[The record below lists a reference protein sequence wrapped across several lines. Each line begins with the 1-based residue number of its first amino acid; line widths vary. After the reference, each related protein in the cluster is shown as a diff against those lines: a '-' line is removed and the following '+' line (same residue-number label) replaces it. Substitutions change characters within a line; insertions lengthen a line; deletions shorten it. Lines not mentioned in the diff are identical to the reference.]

1 MKLPRN
7 NKPTLKEL
15 FDSKRLDHPN
25 DEFWDDFQDQVR
37 TKTLSSVV
45 SEKKVSINQVISY
58 SSCLI
63 VILLVS
69 VFAVYKF
76 NLQTSIESAS
86 ENSSLTSSINNNSS
100 IGEKKFKEFSE
111 DLSLLSSLTVELK
124 NELLDDPN
132 LFVEQNFHMS
142 SLETSFQHRV
152 LVPQVDKLWD
162 PASQFTF

>member
-37 TKTLSSVV
+37 IKTLSSLV
-45 SEKKVSINQVISY
+45 SEKKVSINQIISY
-58 SSCLI
+58 SSCLAI
-63 VILLVS
+63 VLAVS
-69 VFAVYKF
+69 FFAFIKF
-76 NLQTSIESAS
+76 NPQSSNQTAS
-86 ENSSLTSSINNNSS
+86 ENSSSSLSIYNNSL
-100 IGEKKFKEFSE
+100 IGEKKTGEFSD
-111 DLSLLSSLTVELK
+111 DLSLLTSLTVEFK
-124 NELLDDPN
+124 NDFLDDPN

-142 SLETSFQHRV
+142 SLDTTFQHRI
-152 LVPQVDKLWD
+152 LIPQVGSSVG

>member
-45 SEKKVSINQVISY
+45 SEKKISINHVISY

-63 VILLVS
+63 VVLFVS
-69 VFAVYKF
+69 VFAIHKF
-76 NLQTSIESAS
+76 NLQSSNESAS

-100 IGEKKFKEFSE
+100 VGEKKFKEF
-111 DLSLLSSLTVELK
+111 
-124 NELLDDPN
+124 
-132 LFVEQNFHMS
+132 F
-142 SLETSFQHRV
+142 
-152 LVPQVDKLWD
+152 
-162 PASQFTF
+162 